1 MRPGTFNVIY
11 ITLDGFALL
20 GHFCKAFEV
29 LTDAGNRRQVVFNG
43 P

>member
-1 MRPGTFNVIY
+1 MRTGTFNVIY
-11 ITLDGFALL
+11 ITLDGFTLL

-29 LTDAGNRRQVVFNG
+29 LTNAENRRQVVFNS